1 MKNQK
6 RDFISEAIVE
16 YDSLSA
22 EEQGKLLIQVL
33 EDQPYLMGFITNVA
47 EEFSDSQHEALVESM
62 LILTNAF
69 IAATVP
75 VGMVPAQ
82 LIEEIIKLK
91 TDVDEESIE
100 VEEVELSDSPKV
112 FEDLRA
118 RAVLKS
124 DLAEAKAEVQ
134 LSFNLMLDVIIT
146 AVERVVD
153 YEISQLEKAKKWKAR
168 PK

>member
-1 MKNQK
+1 MEKQK

-16 YDSLSA
+16 YDDLSN
-22 EEQGKLLIQVL
+22 EEQGKMLVQVL

-47 EEFSDSQHEALVESM
+47 EEFSDLQHEALVESL

-69 IAATVP
+69 IMATVP
-75 VGMVPAQ
+75 FGMVPAE
-82 LIEEIIKLK
+82 LIEEIIKMK
-91 TDVDEESIE
+91 TDVDEDSIE
-100 VEEVELSDSPKV
+100 VAEVELSDSPKV

-134 LSFNLMLDVIIT
+134 LSFNLMLDVVIT

-153 YEISQLEKAKKWKAR
+153 YEINALEKDKK
-168 PK
+168 

>member
-6 RDFISEAIVE
+6 RDFISEAIIE
-16 YDSLSA
+16 YDALSSV
-22 EEQGKLLIQVL
+22 EQGKMLVQVL

-47 EEFSDSQHEALVESM
+47 EEFSDTQHEALVESL

-69 IAATVP
+69 ILAGVP
-75 VGMVPAQ
+75 LGMVPAL

-91 TDVDEESIE
+91 TDVDEDSIE

-112 FEDLRA
+112 FEDFRA

-146 AVERVVD
+146 SVERVVD
-153 YEISQLEKAKKWKAR
+153 YEISELEKAKK
-168 PK
+168 

>member
-1 MKNQK
+1 MEKQK

-16 YDSLSA
+16 YDNLSN
-22 EEQGKLLIQVL
+22 EEQGKMLVQVL

-47 EEFSDSQHEALVESM
+47 EEFSDLQHEALVESL

-69 IAATVP
+69 IMATVP
-75 VGMVPAQ
+75 FGMVPAE
-82 LIEEIIKLK
+82 LIEEIIKIK
-91 TDVDEESIE
+91 TDVDEDSME
-100 VEEVELSDSPKV
+100 VAEVELSDSPKV

-124 DLAEAKAEVQ
+124 DLAEARAEVQ
-134 LSFNLMLDVIIT
+134 LSFNLMLDVVIT

-153 YEISQLEKAKKWKAR
+153 YEINALEKDKK
-168 PK
+168 

>member
-1 MKNQK
+1 MEKQK

-16 YDSLSA
+16 YDDLSN
-22 EEQGKLLIQVL
+22 EEQGKMLVQVL

-47 EEFSDSQHEALVESM
+47 EEFSDLQHEALVESL

-69 IAATVP
+69 IMATVP
-75 VGMVPAQ
+75 FGMVPAE
-82 LIEEIIKLK
+82 LIEEIIKIK
-91 TDVDEESIE
+91 TDVDEDSIE
-100 VEEVELSDSPKV
+100 VTEVELSDSPKV

-134 LSFNLMLDVIIT
+134 LSFNLMLDVVIT

-153 YEISQLEKAKKWKAR
+153 YEINALEKDKK
-168 PK
+168 

>member
-1 MKNQK
+1 MEKQK

-16 YDSLSA
+16 YDGLSN
-22 EEQGKLLIQVL
+22 EEQGKMLVQVL

-47 EEFSDSQHEALVESM
+47 EEFSDLQHEALVESL

-69 IAATVP
+69 IMATVP
-75 VGMVPAQ
+75 YGMVPAE
-82 LIEEIIKLK
+82 LIEEIIKIK
-91 TDVDEESIE
+91 TDVDEDSLE
-100 VEEVELSDSPKV
+100 VEEAELSDSPKV

-134 LSFNLMLDVIIT
+134 LSFNLMLDVVIT

-153 YEISQLEKAKKWKAR
+153 YEIHEMEKAKK
-168 PK
+168 

>member
-1 MKNQK
+1 ML
-6 RDFISEAIVE
+6 V
-16 YDSLSA
+16 
-22 EEQGKLLIQVL
+22 QVL

-47 EEFSDSQHEALVESM
+47 EEFSDLQHEALVESL

-69 IAATVP
+69 IMATVP
-75 VGMVPAQ
+75 YGMVPAE
-82 LIEEIIKLK
+82 LIEEIIKIK
-91 TDVDEESIE
+91 TDVDEDSLE
-100 VEEVELSDSPKV
+100 VEEAELSDSPKV

-134 LSFNLMLDVIIT
+134 LSFNLMLDVVIT

-153 YEISQLEKAKKWKAR
+153 YEIHEMEKAKK
-168 PK
+168 

>member
-1 MKNQK
+1 MEKQK

-16 YDSLSA
+16 YDDLTN
-22 EEQGKLLIQVL
+22 EEQGKMLVQVL

-47 EEFSDSQHEALVESM
+47 EEFSDLQHEALVESL

-69 IAATVP
+69 IMATVP
-75 VGMVPAQ
+75 FGMVPVE
-82 LIEEIIKLK
+82 LIDEIIKIK
-91 TDVDEESIE
+91 TDVDEDSIE
-100 VEEVELSDSPKV
+100 GAEVELSDSPKV

-134 LSFNLMLDVIIT
+134 VSFNLMLDVVIT

-153 YEISQLEKAKKWKAR
+153 YEINALEKDEK
-168 PK
+168 

>member
-1 MKNQK
+1 MEKQK

-16 YDSLSA
+16 YDDLSNQ
-22 EEQGKLLIQVL
+22 EQGKMLVQVL

-47 EEFSDSQHEALVESM
+47 EEFSDLQHEALVESL

-69 IAATVP
+69 IMATVP
-75 VGMVPAQ
+75 FGMVPAE
-82 LIEEIIKLK
+82 LIEEIIKMK
-91 TDVDEESIE
+91 TDVDEDSIE
-100 VEEVELSDSPKV
+100 VAEVELSDSPKV

-134 LSFNLMLDVIIT
+134 LSFNLMLDVVIT

-153 YEISQLEKAKKWKAR
+153 YEINALEKDKK
-168 PK
+168 